1 MRHSGWTR
9 RTGKSWSPGYASM
22 PAPPTGCPLPPYR
35 MSGRVPNGARRS
47 CCATSTCAVRARCP
61 FTVSR
66 WSGPWSSCWA
76 PTVTGR
82 PTGCAPARRSCT
94 CCCGPP
100 STGSPPRRCTRCWTS
115 RPCAPS
121 CGGSCT
127 SWASRRCCCGWAT
140 AGRRPLPRADQW
152 TRSRSTANRLA
163 HFPPADPPPPAA
175 TASPSSAAPGSATR
189 LSRTRVR
196 HTSYGVSQPAQ
207 PHPAQLHPPT
217 AHLVRRVATRN
228 CALSPLSW
236 PIRSASPA
244 DGTRQIRPGASAL
257 AGGAVDKRNLRS
269 PGRATV
275 GSMTADPPAADA
287 AHPADANPADAN
299 PADDGPFSRASALAA
314 GSTISAVRAQLRTGA
329 WQRLRRGTYV
339 ASDLLITA
347 EAEADAGALHAVAIR
362 AGLLRT
368 HGAAASGTSAAR
380 LHGLRIK
387 VAALPVEHVTS
398 RHGVPVTT
406 AARTIVD
413 LGRTLPWPQ
422 AVVLANAA
430 VHSGLTTVADL
441 GHVLSCCA
449 GWPGVRAASRAIDF
463 ADATAESPLESL
475 TRVFFADHGIEPPV
489 SQHWLGDPRGPIGR
503 VDFYWPRHRTI
514 AEADGLLKCADEGA
528 RREEKLRQERLE
540 QAGFVVVRLTWHD
553 VTRTPERSAARL
565 HFAFARGDVLRLA
578 G

>member
-1 MRHSGWTR
+1 M
-9 RTGKSWSPGYASM
+9 
-22 PAPPTGCPLPPYR
+22 
-35 MSGRVPNGARRS
+35 
-47 CCATSTCAVRARCP
+47 
-61 FTVSR
+61 
-66 WSGPWSSCWA
+66 
-76 PTVTGR
+76 
-82 PTGCAPARRSCT
+82 
-94 CCCGPP
+94 
-100 STGSPPRRCTRCWTS
+100 
-115 RPCAPS
+115 
-121 CGGSCT
+121 
-127 SWASRRCCCGWAT
+127 
-140 AGRRPLPRADQW
+140 
-152 TRSRSTANRLA
+152 
-163 HFPPADPPPPAA
+163 
-175 TASPSSAAPGSATR
+175 
-189 LSRTRVR
+189 
-196 HTSYGVSQPAQ
+196 
-207 PHPAQLHPPT
+207 
-217 AHLVRRVATRN
+217 
-228 CALSPLSW
+228 
-236 PIRSASPA
+236 
-244 DGTRQIRPGASAL
+244 
-257 AGGAVDKRNLRS
+257 DKRNLRS

-287 AHPADANPADAN
+287 AHPADANPTDAN

-380 LHGLRIK
+380 LHGLPLLCPPPAGVELTRSTRGTPTSYPGLRIK

-422 AVVLANAA
+422 AVVLADAA

-514 AEADGLLKCADEGA
+514 AEADGLLKYADEGA
-528 RREEKLRQERLE
+528 LRAEKLRQERLE